1 MNAVMPWHLR
11 AAVQALRMGGVI
23 AYPTEAVWGL
33 GCEPMNERAVE
44 RILALKRR
52 DWRKGLI
59 LIAGDFAQ
67 LEPYVRLP
75 SRNAM
80 KRAQATWPGPAT
92 WVFPAAPEAPL
103 WVTGDHDSIAVRVTA
118 HPVAVALCAAYGGAI
133 ISTSANRSGQE
144 PARSAS
150 ELRRQFP
157 TGIDYLVPGA
167 LFDSSRAAMSCGPSR
182 RSAAGDDWSPRAMGY
197 RGADAF
203 SRIRLELDPKP

>member
-44 RILALKRR
+44 RILSLKRR

-59 LIAGDFAQ
+59 LIASDFAQ

-75 SRNAM
+75 SRNAI

-118 HPVAVALCAAYGGAI
+118 HPVAAALCTAYGGAVV
-133 ISTSANRSGQE
+133 STSANRSGLE

-157 TGIDYLVPGA
+157 SGIDYVVPGA
-167 LFDSSRAAMSCGPSR
+167 TGGLARPTPIRHVASGMLLR
-182 RSAAGDDWSPRAMGY
+182 R
-197 RGADAF
+197 
-203 SRIRLELDPKP
+203 